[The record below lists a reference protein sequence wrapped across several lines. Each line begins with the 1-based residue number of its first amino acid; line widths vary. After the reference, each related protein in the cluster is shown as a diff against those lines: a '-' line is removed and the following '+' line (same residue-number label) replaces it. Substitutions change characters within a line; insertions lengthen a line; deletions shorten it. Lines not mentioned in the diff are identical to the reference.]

1 MYRQWSVSVVLP
13 TYNER
18 DSIKECIRRF
28 ERTGVVDEI
37 IVVNNN
43 AAPGTSEEVAST
55 SAVEVMEDRQGY
67 GSAIMRGLQEA
78 GGDLVCICE
87 PDGTFEPEDIF
98 KLLAYCANV
107 EIVYG
112 TRTVG
117 EFIWQDANMGW
128 FIRLGNWAVA
138 KLMEVLFN
146 TNSLSDVG
154 CTLRLLTRDAV
165 ATILPAAKET
175 GNCFGAEMMLLSRI
189 LRMRSVQIPVNYRAR
204 VGDSSVTGRRIG
216 AVKVGARMIWLV
228 LSYRTKA
235 GRIRSRAAE
244 RASEIERAVA

>member
-1 MYRQWSVSVVLP
+1 MYREWSVSVVLP

-18 DSIKECIRRF
+18 SSIRECIQRF
-28 ERTGVVDEI
+28 EKAGVVDEI

-43 AAPGTSEEVAST
+43 AAPGTSEEVALT
-55 SAVEVMEDRQGY
+55 SAVEIMEPRQGY
-67 GSAIMRGLQEA
+67 GSAIMRGLREA
-78 GGDLVCICE
+78 KGDLVCVCE

-98 KLLAYCANV
+98 KLLAYCDNV
-107 EIVYG
+107 DIVYG

-154 CTLRLLTRDAV
+154 CTLRLVTPHAV
-165 ATILPAAKET
+165 QTLLPSARET

-189 LRMRSVQIPVNYRAR
+189 LRLRSVQIPVNYRAR
-204 VGDSSVTGRRIG
+204 VGESSVTGRSIE
-216 AVKVGARMIWLV
+216 AWKVGSRMIWLV
-228 LSYRTKA
+228 LSYRVKA
-235 GRIRSRAAE
+235 ARIRAEQARRAQE
-244 RASEIERAVA
+244 QESLVT